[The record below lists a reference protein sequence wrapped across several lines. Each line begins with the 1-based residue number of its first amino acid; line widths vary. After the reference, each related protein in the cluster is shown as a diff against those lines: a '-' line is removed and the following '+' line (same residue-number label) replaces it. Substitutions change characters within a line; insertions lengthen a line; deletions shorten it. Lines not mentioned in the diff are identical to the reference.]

1 MSHELASDR
10 PVGTEP
16 LRRFA
21 ATVSELSHLGTLLQ
35 TLPQIVRQL
44 EEADPEAPELAH
56 LHRHHFMEW
65 PLIQA
70 PGAYIRVT
78 NQTVLC
84 RVIDGFRLY
93 VSAVIHETL
102 KAAPRSLRD
111 LPPAPTLWD
120 VGRVVEN
127 RLSQGMP
134 ALGGYISDALGHPF
148 PIEGDAYVEV
158 LTAVAVRNAVIYNG
172 GDTDAEFALQVGLGE
187 RQSFSVDTSNVLDW
201 IDALAHL
208 ANIIDAEFVERF
220 QLTTADLF
228 PEDGPVH

>member
-1 MSHELASDR
+1 MSHEATPDR

-35 TLPQIVRQL
+35 ALPQVVRQM
-44 EEADPEAPELAH
+44 EAANPEASELAH
-56 LHRHHFMEW
+56 LYRHNFMEW

-93 VSAVIHETL
+93 VAAVIHESL
-102 KAAPRSLRD
+102 KVAPRALRD
-111 LPPAPTLWD
+111 LPPSATLWD

-127 RLSQGMP
+127 RLSKGLP
-134 ALGGYISDALGHPF
+134 ALGGFISDALGHPF
-148 PIEGDAYVEV
+148 LIEGDAYVEI

-172 GDTDAEFALQVGLGE
+172 GDTDAEFALQVGLAEGQPF
-187 RQSFSVDTSNVLDW
+187 RVDTSNVLDW
-201 IDALAHL
+201 IDSLARL
-208 ANIIDAEFVERF
+208 ADTIDGEFVERF
-220 QLTTADLF
+220 QLTTTDLF